1 MDMERE
7 IGRAFLAGSLVEVS
21 FVNDGRDK
29 MLAVNEKIARACLSL
44 TYHRVGR
51 TEFKPDGTPGWTLFY
66 VSGTLIATISP
77 AKLPTSILHR
87 ADHL

>member
-7 IGRAFLAGSLVEVS
+7 IGKAFLAGTLVEVC
-21 FVNDGRDK
+21 FVNGGRDK
-29 MLAVNEKIARACLSL
+29 MLAINEKIARACLSL

-51 TEFKPDGTPGWTLFY
+51 TEFKPEGTPGWTLFY
-66 VSGTLIATISP
+66 VSGILIATISQ
-77 AKLPTSILHR
+77 AKLPTTILHR